1 MTAKERKI
9 ARLKR
14 LLAELNEDLR
24 AVAQIATKARA
35 LLAEVNARTGPVPDR
50 DLMAMAA
57 YLHHFYTGVE
67 SMFERISR
75 QIDGGPHKTGDWHRE
90 LLKSMAIEL
99 EGLRPAV
106 ISRELMEELDEY
118 RRFRHLFRHA
128 YAGELRTLLNFLSA
142 RPSRPGYRSRCRAG
156 APARGLSRRRC
167 APPCGQRTARALGRG
182 RG

>member
-1 MTAKERKI
+1 MTARERKI

-14 LLAELNEDLR
+14 LISEINEDLR
-24 AVAQIATKARA
+24 AIDQIAGKARA
-35 LLAEVNARTGPVPDR
+35 LLEEVNARTGPVPDR

-75 QIDGGPHKTGDWHRE
+75 QIDGGPVKAGDWHRE
-90 LLKSMAIEL
+90 LLRSMAVEL
-99 EGLRPAV
+99 EGLRPGV

-128 YAGELRTLLNFLSA
+128 YAGELRWMKMCHLAENMGDILGLLKGKMDQFKTFVTGVIEELEKNIE
-142 RPSRPGYRSRCRAG
+142 
-156 APARGLSRRRC
+156 
-167 APPCGQRTARALGRG
+167 
-182 RG
+182 

>member
-14 LLAELNEDLR
+14 LLAELNEDLQ
-24 AVAQIATKARA
+24 AIAKIASKARA
-35 LLAEVNARTGPVPDR
+35 LLMEVNARTGPVPDR

-75 QIDGGPHKTGDWHRE
+75 QIDGGPLKAGDWHRE
-90 LLKSMAIEL
+90 LLKSMAVEL

-128 YAGELRTLLNFLSA
+128 YAGELRWMKMKHLAENMADIVSLLENKMAQF
-142 RPSRPGYRSRCRAG
+142 
-156 APARGLSRRRC
+156 
-167 APPCGQRTARALGRG
+167 RTFIKNVITELERNGS
-182 RG
+182 